1 MTVTDALTK
10 FMDHTLKAYPDLQA
24 PFDPDWRSPCE
35 IGEPFETDQGT
46 LIAWRPIR
54 RHPDTVTEDF
64 TPLEKALEISIHPDI
79 KAYYGAYW
87 AAGLEADAVDG
98 HVSLLFAWNPEDVER
113 LNENL
118 IGHALSRKAHSR
130 KAARGRAM
138 SVFFACTE
146 PDSELFLSV
155 DNDSG
160 AVLLEKPG
168 YKPIREVAPDLASFL
183 TSLVPAPPQLHP

>member
-1 MTVTDALTK
+1 MTVSEALAE
-10 FMDHTLKAYPDLQA
+10 FIDHTLKAYPDLRA

-35 IGEPFETDQGT
+35 IGEPFETEQGPV
-46 LIAWRPIR
+46 IAWRPLR

-64 TPLEKALEISIHPDI
+64 APLERALEVPIHPDI

-87 AAGLEADAVDG
+87 AAGLEAEAVDG
-98 HVSLLFAWNPEDVER
+98 HVSLLFPWNPEDVER

-118 IGHALSRKAHSR
+118 IGHALSKKVGR
-130 KAARGRAM
+130 RGGRGM

-146 PDSELFLSV
+146 PESELFLSV

-160 AVLLEKPG
+160 SVLLEKPG
-168 YKPIREVAPDLASFL
+168 HKPIREVAGDLASFL
-183 TSLVPAPPQLHP
+183 ATLVPAPPELHP